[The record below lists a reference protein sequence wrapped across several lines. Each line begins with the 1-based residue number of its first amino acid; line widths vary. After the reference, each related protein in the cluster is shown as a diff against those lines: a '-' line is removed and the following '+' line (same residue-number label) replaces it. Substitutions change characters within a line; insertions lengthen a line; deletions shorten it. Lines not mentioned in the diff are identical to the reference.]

1 MSPSTVTTGADL
13 PLTEALPKK
22 ANLPLVRRL
31 EAVGFRAWPAS
42 SVQYDGSW
50 QIRLTAGHPS
60 NRLNSIVPLDP
71 SDHRDVEIRLAKA
84 SRKFE
89 AYGRAAVL
97 RQTPLASPV
106 LIDLVREQQ
115 WVPFDETVVM
125 TCDLAH
131 AELPDT
137 LDHLPTHDIGR
148 FVDANLT
155 TDGVSSKLKP
165 ALAEIINAIKPPSGL
180 FMIEDAQT
188 GPVATVL
195 CVQDNDLAGIMSLSV
210 AKERRREGLGLEI
223 LTSALRWAR
232 MRSARS
238 AWLQVKAT
246 NAPAL
251 ALYERLGFHEAYRYS
266 YWRQEL
272 SR

>member
-1 MSPSTVTTGADL
+1 M
-13 PLTEALPKK
+13 TETSSKS

-50 QIRLTAGHPS
+50 QVRLTAGHPS

-71 SDHRDVEIRLAKA
+71 SDHRDIEIRVEKA

-89 AYGRAAVL
+89 AYGRPAVL
-97 RQTPLASPV
+97 RQTPLCSPLLV
-106 LIDLVREQQ
+106 DLVAAQN
-115 WVPFDETVVM
+115 WTHFDETIVM
-125 TCDLAH
+125 TCDLTQ

-148 FVDANLT
+148 FVDANLA
-155 TDGVSSKLKP
+155 TDQVSAKLKP

-180 FMIEDAQT
+180 FMIEDPET
-188 GPVATVL
+188 GPLATVL

-210 AKERRREGLGLEI
+210 ARERRREGLGLEI

-238 AWLQVKAT
+238 AWLQVKAD

-251 ALYERLGFHEAYRYS
+251 ALYERIGFREAYRYS
-266 YWRQEL
+266 YWRKD
-272 SR
+272 RCG

>member
-1 MSPSTVTTGADL
+1 M
-13 PLTEALPKK
+13 TEAFPKK

-42 SVQYDGSW
+42 SVVYDGSW
-50 QIRLTAGHPS
+50 QVRLTAGHPS

-89 AYGRAAVL
+89 AYGRPAVL

-106 LIDLVREQQ
+106 LIDLVRAEGWQS
-115 WVPFDETVVM
+115 FDETIVM
-125 TCDLAH
+125 TCDLTH

-148 FVDANLT
+148 FVDANLA
-155 TDGVSSKLKP
+155 TDQVSAKLKP

-180 FMIEDAQT
+180 FMIDDQKA

-210 AKERRREGLGLEI
+210 TPSRRREGLGLEI

-232 MRSARS
+232 MRSART

-246 NAPAL
+246 NEGAL
-251 ALYERLGFHEAYRYS
+251 KLYDRFGFQEVYRYS
-266 YWRQEL
+266 YWRQDT
-272 SR
+272 

>member
-1 MSPSTVTTGADL
+1 MSPSTVTIGADL
-13 PLTEALPKK
+13 SLTEALPKK

-42 SVQYDGSW
+42 SVVYDGSW
-50 QIRLTAGHPS
+50 QVRLTAGHPS

-89 AYGRAAVL
+89 AYARPAVL

-106 LIDLVREQQ
+106 LIDLVKAEG
-115 WVPFDETVVM
+115 WTPFDETIVM

-131 AELPDT
+131 ADLPDT
-137 LDHLPTHDIGR
+137 LDHLPTHDISR
-148 FVDANLT
+148 FVDANLA
-155 TDGVSSKLKP
+155 TDQVSTKLKP
-165 ALAEIINAIKPPSGL
+165 ALAEVINAIKPPSGL
-180 FMIEDAQT
+180 FMVEDPQT
-188 GPVATVL
+188 GPLATVL

-210 AKERRREGLGLEI
+210 TPARRREGLGLEI

-238 AWLQVKAT
+238 AWLQVKT
-246 NAPAL
+246 GNVPAIT
-251 ALYERLGFHEAYRYS
+251 LYERLGFVEAYRYS
-266 YWRQEL
+266 YWRRDL
-272 SR
+272 CR

>member
-1 MSPSTVTTGADL
+1 M
-13 PLTEALPKK
+13 TEASPKK

-50 QIRLTAGHPS
+50 QVRLTAGHPS

-89 AYGRAAVL
+89 AYGRPAVL

-106 LIDLVREQQ
+106 LIDLVRAEGWQ
-115 WVPFDETVVM
+115 PFDETIVM
-125 TCDLAH
+125 TCDLTH

-148 FVDANLT
+148 FVDANLA
-155 TDGVSSKLKP
+155 TDQVSAKLKP

-180 FMIEDAQT
+180 FMIDDQKA
-188 GPVATVL
+188 GPVATVI

-210 AKERRREGLGLEI
+210 TPSRRREGLGLEI

-232 MRSARS
+232 MRSART

-246 NAPAL
+246 NEAAL
-251 ALYERLGFHEAYRYS
+251 KLYDRFGFQEAYRYS
-266 YWRQEL
+266 YWRQEP
-272 SR
+272 